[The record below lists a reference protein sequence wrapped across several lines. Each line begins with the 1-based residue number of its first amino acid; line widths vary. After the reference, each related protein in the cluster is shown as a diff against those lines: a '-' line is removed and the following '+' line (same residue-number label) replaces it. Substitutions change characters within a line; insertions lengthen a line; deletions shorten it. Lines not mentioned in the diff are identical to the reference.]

1 MIHGTITHNSITFD
15 IDTITR
21 GLLGC
26 HPDCTC
32 PSEDHAIVVGTSFQ
46 DMMVLVAMTADGVVQ
61 PGAKMLPWSSL
72 SAARVWAVQGTG
84 HAYVESLP
92 QAIMLGV
99 QLEL

>member
-1 MIHGTITHNSITFD
+1 MIHGTITHNGITFD

-32 PSEDHAIVVGTSFQ
+32 PTGDHAYVVGTSFQ
-46 DMMVLVAMTADGVVQ
+46 DMLVLLASTKDGEIQ
-61 PGAKMLPWSSL
+61 PGARMLPWASL
-72 SAARVWAVQGTG
+72 SAARLWVVRETG
-84 HAYVESLP
+84 FAYVDSLP
-92 QAIMLGV
+92 QAAVFGV